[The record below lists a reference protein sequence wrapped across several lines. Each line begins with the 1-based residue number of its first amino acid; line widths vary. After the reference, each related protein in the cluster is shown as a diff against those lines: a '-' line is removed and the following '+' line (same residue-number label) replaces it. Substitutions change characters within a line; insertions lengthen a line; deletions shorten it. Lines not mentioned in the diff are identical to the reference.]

1 MTSEKFKKCG
11 CTPARLVSMDRKSQG
26 KQQGPGK
33 QGKSQA
39 QVLQEAPRPQRKI
52 LNGRH
57 DCQALVLGPSGTR
70 SENDTTSAVSPVYS
84 QDWGFWGEEKVQS
97 VLSGSTQK
105 LASKKKRPE
114 AWPPTHS
121 IWALLGT
128 QGLGTSTWLQNCR
141 VIFSECWYQG
151 RV

>member
-105 LASKKKRPE
+105 LASKKKKTRSM
-114 AWPPTHS
+114 TTNTQYLSSSGHS
-121 IWALLGT
+121 GVRHFHLATEL
-128 QGLGTSTWLQNCR
+128 
-141 VIFSECWYQG
+141 
-151 RV
+151 